1 VAGIGQ
7 GLPWAAETAAL
18 VRTEYSSS
26 REMTS
31 SASPTRVAIYS
42 TAHSHAP
49 GKVRALLDR
58 PDVQVAGICEPDPEQ
73 RQRAQA
79 EPAYAGI
86 PWFETPE
93 EFLSDPTIVAACVEG
108 EEGKC
113 SNLARECIAAGK
125 HIWYDKPA
133 GDFETFRWM
142 IETAKARGLH
152 IQMGYMLRYST
163 AFQTVSQWLQ
173 DGLLG
178 SIFSIRGH
186 MSRFDSDASRGR
198 DYYPGGIGFQLSP
211 HMADQ
216 AIWLFGARP
225 TTVTAFLRN
234 DATPT
239 YPAHSDNTLVVLE
252 FNRGESNPTGPT
264 GMAMIDIAAMEASP
278 PTRRFEVYGTRGSAI
293 ILEPFEPGS
302 RIRLCLAEASGPYAR
317 GEQFVDV
324 EPTPR
329 SISFPR
335 ELDAFLAAIR
345 GERPPT
351 RSLDHELAVEE
362 TLHRATGTLPR

>member
-1 VAGIGQ
+1 
-7 GLPWAAETAAL
+7 
-18 VRTEYSSS
+18 
-26 REMTS
+26 MTS
-31 SASPTRVAIYS
+31 TASPTRIAVYS

-58 PDVQVAGICEPDPEQ
+58 PDVQVAGICEPDPQQ
-73 RQRAQA
+73 RQRAEA
-79 EPAYAGI
+79 ESTYAGLT
-86 PWFETPE
+86 WFDTPDQ
-93 EFLSDPTIVAACVEG
+93 FLSDPTIAAVCVEG

-113 SNLARECIAAGK
+113 SHLAKECIAAGK

-142 IETAKARGLH
+142 VETAKARGLH
-152 IQMGYMLRYST
+152 IQMGYMLRYSN
-163 AFQTVSQWLQ
+163 AFQQVAQWLQ

-178 SIFSIRGH
+178 SLFSIRGH
-186 MSRFDSDASRGR
+186 MSRFDSDTSRGR

-225 TTVTAFLRN
+225 STVTAFLRN
-234 DATPT
+234 DATPN

-252 FNRGESNPTGPT
+252 FNRPAGDSGSALAAGSPQGPTYT

-302 RIRLCLAEASGPYAR
+302 RIRLCLAEASGHYAR
-317 GEQFVDV
+317 GEQFIDV

-329 SISFPR
+329 GISFPR
-335 ELDAFLAAIR
+335 ELDAFLATIR
-345 GERPPT
+345 GQRPPT

-362 TLHRATGTLPR
+362 TLHRAIGTLPR

>member
-1 VAGIGQ
+1 MPGSIG
-7 GLPWAAETAAL
+7 
-18 VRTEYSSS
+18 SKS
-26 REMTS
+26 
-31 SASPTRVAIYS
+31 
-42 TAHSHAP
+42 
-49 GKVRALLDR
+49 
-58 PDVQVAGICEPDPEQ
+58 
-73 RQRAQA
+73 
-79 EPAYAGI
+79 
-86 PWFETPE
+86 PE
-93 EFLSDPTIVAACVEG
+93 EFLSDPSIVAACVEG

-113 SNLARECIAAGK
+113 SELARQCIAAGK

-133 GDFETFRWM
+133 GDFDTFRWM
-142 IETAKARGLH
+142 IETARERNLQV
-152 IQMGYMLRYST
+152 QMGYMLRFST

-178 SIFSIRGH
+178 DLFSIRGH
-186 MSRFDSDASRGR
+186 MSRFDADEFRGR
-198 DYYPGGIGFQLSP
+198 DPYPGGIGFQLSP

-216 AIWLFGARP
+216 AIWLFGGRP
-225 TTVTAFLRN
+225 TVVSAFLRN
-234 DATPT
+234 DATPNH
-239 YPAHSDNTLVVLE
+239 PAHSDNTLVVLE
-252 FNRGESNPTGPT
+252 FNRTSERPNGST

-302 RIRLCLAEASGPYAR
+302 RIRLCLAEASGQYTR
-317 GEQFVDV
+317 GEQFVEV

-362 TLHRATGTLPR
+362 TLHRAIGKLPR